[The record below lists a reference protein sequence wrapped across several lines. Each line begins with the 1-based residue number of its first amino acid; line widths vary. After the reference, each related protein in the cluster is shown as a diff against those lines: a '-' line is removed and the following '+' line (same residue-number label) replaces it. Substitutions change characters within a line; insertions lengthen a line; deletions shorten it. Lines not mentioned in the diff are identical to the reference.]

1 MICKSYFYVSYEVRL
16 IQSQQYLLAEHQVQS
31 FVLNVSVCQHILVVS
46 VQNPAK
52 HLPIYLVLFVYLGVV
67 FVDTEEL
74 DHVEASFW
82 LIQRISK
89 NSQSFIVMLGWK
101 DGQIPIKHLNNKFRN
116 IGGLSFLL
124 FWFFNKEGQYPIEWL
139 DELLGVEYYL
149 LGSELLGFVRRS
161 RAYLKGQMIWTI
173 IFL

>member
-1 MICKSYFYVSYEVRL
+1 
-16 IQSQQYLLAEHQVQS
+16 
-31 FVLNVSVCQHILVVS
+31 
-46 VQNPAK
+46 
-52 HLPIYLVLFVYLGVV
+52 
-67 FVDTEEL
+67 
-74 DHVEASFW
+74 
-82 LIQRISK
+82 
-89 NSQSFIVMLGWK
+89 MLGWK

-161 RAYLKGQMIWTI
+161 RAYLKGQMI
-173 IFL
+173 